1 MLPYLPKR
9 VAQLYPSL
17 LDPLACQQ
25 MIILNG
31 YGRVRSTEDDKY
43 SVYDLIRVVGG
54 QKNARRTWNKLR
66 EKYPE
71 VSVLCNDNFK
81 LPGSGQ
87 RNTPVVDRQGCLL
100 LIEMLDEVAGDT
112 YRAGAAKAFLHCLL
126 D

>member
-1 MLPYLPKR
+1 
-9 VAQLYPSL
+9 
-17 LDPLACQQ
+17 
-25 MIILNG
+25 
-31 YGRVRSTEDDKY
+31 
-43 SVYDLIRVVGG
+43 VVGG

-71 VSVLCNDNFK
+71 VSVCNDNFK

-112 YRAGAAKAFLHCLL
+112 YRAGAAKAFFIA
-126 D
+126 